1 MSFKIGQVASPAVRA
16 PFAPIKSRAHL
27 CSIPTV
33 DIIRSPV
40 RVIGKRPKMSDRHR
54 TIWKPSE
61 DRLDQICRHPCP
73 EIQSQIKNEK
83 NLASDLT
90 DFYKTTEACARLS
103 IRLLNYKLSE

>member
-40 RVIGKRPKMSDRHR
+40 RVIGKRPKMSDIGPYGNLPKTDWTKAAATLARRYRVRSKTKR
-54 TIWKPSE
+54 TSRAI
-61 DRLDQICRHPCP
+61 
-73 EIQSQIKNEK
+73 
-83 NLASDLT
+83 
-90 DFYKTTEACARLS
+90 
-103 IRLLNYKLSE
+103 